1 VIKALLQ
8 IGTEV
13 SKYRLAKIMRFA
25 ASVGAD
31 AAERLCKNFGAC
43 AGRLVPHIL
52 VFNIIQSY
60 LNRESTEFFM
70 NLPQTCDVKMKVLP
84 SVNDVSI
91 IHH

>member
-8 IGTEV
+8 IGTAV
-13 SKYRLAKIMRFA
+13 SSYCFAKFMRFA

-60 LNRESTEFFM
+60 LNRESTDFFA
-70 NLPQTCDVKMKVLP
+70 NLPQTVT
-84 SVNDVSI
+84 
-91 IHH
+91 